1 MPPPSR
7 EEEFEEELEWEER
20 KDSVPMHMHM
30 LAGSCAGVTEHL
42 LMFPIDTFKVS
53 PLALSPAAPLSW
65 LPLSPTAPSLSPPP
79 PCTAPVDAP
88 SECAGRRLHALSGV
102 PAVEWLPAPVAG
114 LRRCAGGLRALP
126 CSLL

>member
-53 PLALSPAAPLSW
+53 PLALPLAAPLSW
-65 LPLSPTAPSLSPPP
+65 LPLSPTAPSLSPPRP
-79 PCTAPVDAP
+79 
-88 SECAGRRLHALSGV
+88 E
-102 PAVEWLPAPVAG
+102 LP
-114 LRRCAGGLRALP
+114 L
-126 CSLL
+126 